1 MSCCGNDPGYDEID
15 EVSRL
20 VAAKLA
26 AFLKTLRDSGFAVGL
41 QEGRDAASLMAA
53 GYAERPGLLRVALK
67 QLFSARKADWDRFD
81 GLFDAFWLGKRVRSR
96 SLTMGSAKAAN
107 SPSLKSLQDKRSE
120 PAAGEA
126 ATDQIPSDDNDTP
139 RDRAGEG
146 RMEGASRAENLAEI
160 DFRKM
165 ADPEQ
170 IEQAHEV
177 AARLA
182 RTMRTRLTRR
192 DLARRRGYRLDLRQ
206 TIHGNISHG
215 GVPITLV
222 KRQRK
227 QKPLRLVILLD
238 ASGSMSMYTGVFLRF
253 IHGVLDEFRE
263 AEAFLFHTR
272 LAYVSDA
279 MKEKD
284 AGRAL
289 DRLSI
294 MAQGAGGGT
303 KIGESL
309 ATFNRWHAARVLH
322 SRSCV
327 MIVSDGYETGDA
339 KLLGREMAALA
350 KRCRRIVWLNPMMAW
365 EGYTPEAAGIKAAL
379 PHIDLYA
386 PANTLKS
393 LTGLEP
399 YLAKL

>member
-1 MSCCGNDPGYDEID
+1 MSCCGASPGYKEID

-20 VAAKLA
+20 VSGKLA
-26 AFLKTLRDSGFAVGL
+26 AFLKTLRDNAFAVGL
-41 QEGRDAASLMAA
+41 QEGRDAAALMAA
-53 GYAERPGLLRVALK
+53 GYAEKPGLLRVAFK
-67 QLFSARKADWDRFD
+67 HLFSARKSDWDRFD
-81 GLFDAFWLGKRVRSR
+81 GLFDAFWLGRRVKSR
-96 SLTMGSAKAAN
+96 SITAGSAKPAN
-107 SPSLKSLQDKRSE
+107 NPSLKSLQDSRSE
-120 PAAGEA
+120 RAGSEA
-126 ATDQIPSDDNDTP
+126 ATDQIPSADETP
-139 RDRAGEG
+139 GGRAGEG
-146 RMEGASRAENLAEI
+146 RMEGASGADNLAEV
-160 DFRKM
+160 DFRKL
-165 ADPEQ
+165 ADPDQ
-170 IEQAHEV
+170 IEQAHAA

-182 RTMRTRLTRR
+182 KIMRTRLTRR
-192 DLARRRGYRLDLRQ
+192 DLARRRGYRLDLRR
-206 TIHGNISHG
+206 TIHSNISHG
-215 GVPITLV
+215 GVPISLV

-227 QKPLRLVILLD
+227 EKPLRLIVLLD

-253 IHGVLDEFRE
+253 IHGVLDEFRQ

-279 MKEKD
+279 MKERD
-284 AGRAL
+284 PARAL

-303 KIGESL
+303 RIGESL
-309 ATFNRWHAARVLH
+309 QTFNRWHAARVIH

-339 KLLGREMAALA
+339 ALLGREMAALA
-350 KRCRRIVWLNPMMAW
+350 RRCRRIVWLNPMMGW
-365 EGYTPEAAGIKAAL
+365 QGYAPVAAGIKAAL

-393 LTGLEP
+393 LTELEP

>member
-1 MSCCGNDPGYDEID
+1 MSCCGDHPSFEEID

-20 VAAKLA
+20 VVQKLS
-26 AFLKTLRDSGFAVGL
+26 AFLKTLRDNSFAVGL
-41 QEGRDAASLMAA
+41 AEGRDAASLMAS
-53 GYAERPGLLRVALK
+53 GYAAKPGLLRSALK
-67 QLFSARKADWDRFD
+67 HLFSARKSDWDKFD

-96 SLTMGSAKAAN
+96 STTMGAAKAAS
-107 SPSLKSLQDKRSE
+107 SPSLKNLQD
-120 PAAGEA
+120 AGGTRGSA
-126 ATDQIPSDDNDTP
+126 TATDQVPSADDAP
-139 RDRAGEG
+139 EGRGGEG

-160 DFRKM
+160 DFRKL

-170 IEQAHEV
+170 VAQAHEA

-182 RTMRTRLTRR
+182 KAMRTRLTRR
-192 DLARRRGYRLDLRQ
+192 DLARRRGYRLDLRR
-206 TIHGNISHG
+206 TIHRNISHG
-215 GVPITLV
+215 GVPIALV

-227 QKPLRLVILLD
+227 DKPLRLVVLLD

-272 LAYVSDA
+272 LAHVSDA
-279 MKEKD
+279 MKERD
-284 AGRAL
+284 AARAL

-294 MAQGAGGGT
+294 LAQGAGGGT
-303 KIGESL
+303 RIGESL
-309 ATFNRWHAARVLH
+309 ATFNRHHAARVIH
-322 SRSCV
+322 SRTCV

-365 EGYTPEAAGIKAAL
+365 RGYAPVAAGIRAAL
-379 PHIDLYA
+379 AHIDLYA

-393 LTGLEP
+393 LAALEP
-399 YLAKL
+399 YLARL